1 MAATSLYKTQE
12 LKIYN
17 SISGQKETFKSI
29 TEGNI
34 GMYVCGPTVYSNVH
48 LGNCR
53 TFISFDLVFRYLR
66 HLEYKVRYV
75 RNITDAGH
83 LENDADEGEDK
94 VAKKARL
101 EQLEP
106 MEIVQRYTLDFHN
119 VMSKFNA
126 ISPSIEPTATG
137 HIVEQIEI
145 IKTIIGN
152 GFAYESNGS
161 VYFDVQKFNETNN
174 YGKLSG
180 RNLEDMIANTR
191 ELSAQSDKKNPQD
204 FALWKKAEPQHI
216 MRWPSPWSDGFPGW
230 HLECTVM
237 STKYLGERFDI
248 HGGGMDLKFPHHECE
263 IAQGEAAC
271 GQTPVNY
278 WMHANM
284 LTLNGKKMSK
294 STGNTISPG
303 ELFSGNNDF
312 LDKPFDPTIVRF
324 FMLQAHYRS
333 ILDFSNDALE
343 ASEKGFYR
351 LIDAIQAIDSLSVSS
366 ATKGFNIQAWRQECY
381 DAMNDDFNSP
391 ILIAKLFDAVKFI
404 NTIKEQ
410 KATISAADLEL
421 LRKTIHGFVFDVLGL
436 VNINETA
443 SDISDKLS
451 GTVELLINLRAEAR
465 ANKDFATSD
474 KIRDELIEIGIQLK
488 DGRDGTSFSLN

>member
-106 MEIVQRYTLDFHN
+106 MEIVQRYTLDFHH

-145 IKTIIGN
+145 IKTIIDN

-312 LDKPFDPTIVRF
+312 LDKPFDPSVVRF

-351 LIDAIQAIDSLSVSS
+351 LIDAIQAIDGLSASS
-366 ATKGFNIQAWRQECY
+366 ATEGFNIQAWRQECY

-410 KATISAADLEL
+410 KATISATDLEL